1 MLFSHP
7 VYQYFERRYGLNAR
21 SVHWEPDETP
31 TDAMWAELEELLA
44 EHPAKWMIWEGEP
57 DASTAERLAKS
68 GLKCIVFDSCAN
80 VPVVGDYLTT
90 QRRNLVALVELHS
103 ESL

>member
-1 MLFSHP
+1 
-7 VYQYFERRYGLNAR
+7 
-21 SVHWEPDETP
+21 
-31 TDAMWAELEELLA
+31 
-44 EHPAKWMIWEGEP
+44 MIWEGEP